1 MIYEYDEV
9 EDLKKLLASLY
20 DQKKENKKEMVEYEK
35 VLASF
40 QNEINT
46 KKDEIDDKLFKYRF
60 QKVISFLTFVLAFYA
75 NNKINKNFNLGVM
88 EATRKFVIET
98 IELII
103 YILPVASLIDVEI
116 NNQDLKKET
125 RKLKYE
131 LIDMKKDLEEYKN
144 KYRRLKMTDHV
155 LNSMLFACYNRITEI
170 SEDKET
176 DDKRK
181 EL

>member
-75 NNKINKNFNLGVM
+75 NDKINKKLNLDGLI
-88 EATRKFVIET
+88 TKKIIIET
-98 IELII
+98 LELII

-125 RKLKYE
+125 RELKYE
-131 LIDMKKDLEEYKN
+131 LINMKKELEIHKN

-155 LNSMLFACYNRITEI
+155 LNNMLLACYNRIAEI

-176 DDKRK
+176 DDKRNK
-181 EL
+181 L

>member
-75 NNKINKNFNLGVM
+75 NNKINKKLNLDGLI
-88 EATRKFVIET
+88 TKKIIIET
-98 IELII
+98 LELII
-103 YILPVASLIDVEI
+103 YLLPVASLIDVEI

>member
-75 NNKINKNFNLGVM
+75 NDKINKKLNLDGLI
-88 EATRKFVIET
+88 TKKIIIET
-98 IELII
+98 LELII
-103 YILPVASLIDVEI
+103 YLLPVASLIDVEI